1 MVHSLLRCG
10 LHGVVLLATLW
21 ALPALGDTIVLKS
34 GRRIQAGA
42 VEERGD
48 RIYWET
54 EEGRFSLPKRLIE
67 RIERSNAP
75 LAARR
80 LANKAAVAPPTFD
93 DSIINEVVV
102 NGRVNRDLVAKLE
115 LEASRGTLADKLRAA
130 AAHAAIAQHLDA
142 QNDLAGAIASA
153 ERALAFAPAHAP
165 LLLYLAD
172 LYYSNRDY
180 ARALEVLE
188 RAERDRSLAF
198 EVLRLRGL
206 ILYEQEKLEAAIAAW
221 RQALRLRTD
230 GEIPTWLE
238 RAEREAHVAAGYREA
253 ASGRFTLRYSSDAG
267 TTSARLV
274 REVMA
279 ALERDFDDLASQLNY
294 LPREPIVVV
303 LYAEGGFSRVTGVP
317 PWVDA
322 VHDGKIRVPTAGLS
336 SLTPHLRNILRH
348 ELSHAFIQEKSR
360 NRAPHWLHEG
370 LGQWFEGTRSAAQ
383 PNLLRQVAAQGR
395 LPLASIDSLILGSQ
409 FQEVAAGY
417 ILALVVVETLMDSGG
432 LNGVNRLLEELG
444 RGASLDAALRVAYRM
459 DSAGLEQV
467 VLESLRRRT
476 GG

>member
-1 MVHSLLRCG
+1 MHRALRG
-10 LHGVVLLATLW
+10 FVLLATLW
-21 ALPALGDTIVLKS
+21 AVPALGDTIVLKS

-48 RIYWET
+48 RVYWET
-54 EEGRFSLPKRLIE
+54 EEGRFSLSKRLVE
-67 RIERSNAP
+67 RIERSDAP
-75 LAARR
+75 LASRR
-80 LANKAAVAPPTFD
+80 LAGKASVVPPTLD
-93 DSIINEVVV
+93 DSIVSEVVV
-102 NGRVNRDLVAKLE
+102 NGQVNRELVAKLE
-115 LEASRGTLADKLRAA
+115 LEASRGNPEDKFRAA

-142 QNDLAGAIASA
+142 QNDLAGAIGSA
-153 ERALAFAPAHAP
+153 ERALTFAPTHTQ
-165 LLLYLAD
+165 LLLYLAG

-188 RAERDRSLAF
+188 RAERDRNLAF
-198 EVLRLRGL
+198 DVLRLRGL
-206 ILYEQEKLEAAIAAW
+206 ILYEQEKLEAAIATW
-221 RQALRLRTD
+221 NQALRLRTD
-230 GEIPTWLE
+230 SEIQTWLE
-238 RAEREAHVAAGYREA
+238 RAEREARVSAGYHEA
-253 ASGRFTLRYSSDAG
+253 ASGRFTLRYSSDGG
-267 TTSARLV
+267 TTSPRLV

-279 ALERDFDDLASQLNY
+279 ALERDFDYLASQLNY

-322 VHDGKIRVPTAGLS
+322 VHDGKVRVPTQGLS
-336 SLTPHLRNILRH
+336 SLTPHLRNVLRH

-383 PNLLRQVAAQGR
+383 QNLLRQVAAQGR
-395 LPLASIDSLILGSQ
+395 LPIARIDSLILSSRY
-409 FQEVAAGY
+409 QEVAAGY
-417 ILALVVVETLMDSGG
+417 ILALVIVETLMDSGG
-432 LNGVNRLLEELG
+432 LNGVNRLLEELA

-459 DSAGLEQV
+459 DSEGLERV

-476 GG
+476 AR